1 MKTILSTIA
10 LTTLSYAYS
19 IQGCDLKQLPTGASG
34 SIALYDRLDQN
45 TGGNIVSLVARL
57 QGLDNGSEHE
67 LYMVEFTGYNDF
79 LQSDIDGLNSGA
91 LTCEDLH
98 ANDEGHSE
106 HAIPAGFMRTNDSGD
121 D

>member
-1 MKTILSTIA
+1 MRTILSTIA
-10 LTTLSYAYS
+10 LTALSYAYEF
-19 IQGCDLKQLPTGASG
+19 QGCALKQLPTGASG
-34 SIALYDRLDQN
+34 NVGLYDRKDQN
-45 TGGNIVSLVARL
+45 TGGNVVSLVARL
-57 QGLDNGSEHE
+57 EGLDNGSEHE

-106 HAIPAGFMRTNDSGD
+106 HAIHAGFMSTNDSGD
-121 D
+121 G